1 MKAFEIPIFA
11 YSRWLLDHVGVSGL
25 LIIAQLAYSSR
36 VAVYSIVHDPW
47 LVLLVEPLHG
57 VTYGMCLVLGV
68 TLMNSLLVRLLA
80 DSNSRTHAPGDRFE
94 VFTQVKLSA
103 GGTERA

>member
-1 MKAFEIPIFA
+1 MVIQAFEIPIFA

-57 VTYGMCLVLGV
+57 VTYGHLPRAWCDTDVLVWSGCWQTATVEHMRQVICLRC
-68 TLMNSLLVRLLA
+68 S
-80 DSNSRTHAPGDRFE
+80 HW
-94 VFTQVKLSA
+94 
-103 GGTERA
+103 